1 MKLLVQSDDYGMTPA
16 VADGIIYGITHGIV
30 RNTGLFS
37 NMPWSEECVEKIK
50 PYLDEIA
57 FGIDLNAS
65 TGSSLLGYEKVPN
78 LCHED
83 GSFLTSRENRAAD
96 EKAENH
102 DHVDHDQLYAE
113 FDAQVQKYIA
123 LVGKV
128 PDYIHAHAYGK
139 ATTEKVR
146 REIAQK
152 YDRPYTET
160 TRKLLCGDR
169 PPMGWYIF
177 GSPEAQLKEDLK
189 SYLLE
194 NKSNFD
200 MNGYGYVITHCGYAD
215 ARLFDMSSFNLC
227 RVKDLEAL
235 TSEEVKNWVTEN
247 NIELITFKDLDRD
260 HWNN

>member
-37 NMPWSEECVEKIK
+37 NMPWSKECVEKIR

-78 LCHED
+78 LCHPD
-83 GSFLTSRENRAAD
+83 GSFLTSKENRAAD
-96 EKAENH
+96 ETAENH

-113 FDAQVQKYIA
+113 FDAQVQKYIE

-128 PDYIHAHAYGK
+128 PDYIHAHAYGT

-146 REIAQK
+146 REIAAK

-160 TRKLLCGDR
+160 TMKLLCGKKA
-169 PPMGWYIF
+169 PMGWYIF
-177 GSPEAQLKEDLK
+177 GSPEAQLKEDLA
-189 SYLLE
+189 SYLVE
-194 NKSNFD
+194 NKAEFD
-200 MNGYGYVITHCGYAD
+200 MNGYGYVVSHCGYAD
-215 ARLFDMSSFNLC
+215 ARLFELSSFNLC

-235 TSEEVKNWVTEN
+235 TSDKVKDWVKEN
-247 NIELITFKDLDRD
+247 NIELISFKDLDRD